1 MDEGRLGLIDGDA
14 PLGLSGSGVCI
25 RCGAAAVMQLCEA
38 LPEALWYRTGKV
50 HVRYPEQPPLTS
62 KQAQRGGAGTHTS
75 VKLL

>member
-38 LPEALWYRTGKV
+38 LPEALWYRYRVPVKYKYGT
-50 HVRYPEQPPLTS
+50 PNSPLSQAS
-62 KQAQRGGAGTHTS
+62 KHNGGEPGHTQ
-75 VKLL
+75 V

>member
-38 LPEALWYRTGKV
+38 LPEALWNLWYRY
-50 HVRYPEQPPLTS
+50 R
-62 KQAQRGGAGTHTS
+62 
-75 VKLL
+75 